1 MGIFN
6 SNDFDRGYDDGY
18 NAGLNGKE
26 KDYTHMGMSL
36 KFAINGSKAL
46 DTYTNGYNKGYE
58 KGIADKNSKKVPQ
71 KVEIAESFQ
80 PTNNVIEKKYYSPKS
95 KNLSIM
101 SSLQDYQIQLEQLNQ
116 LVSFLNQFKETMDE
130 RLNEYRHHIN
140 VMRENGL
147 SVQTS
152 DRFENDH
159 IKEVEI
165 LLNQIKNLIDEYSI
179 PFTRQNIE
187 LTENLI
193 QLNSGN

>member
-18 NAGLNGKE
+18 NAGINGKE

-71 KVEIAESFQ
+71 KVEMVESFQ
-80 PTNNVIEKKYYSPKS
+80 PIDNISEKKYYSPKF
-95 KNLSIM
+95 KKINVM

-130 RLNEYRHHIN
+130 RLNEYRYHIN

-159 IKEVEI
+159 IKEVEN
-165 LLNQIKNLIDEYSI
+165 LLNRIKNLIDEYSI

>member
-6 SNDFDRGYDDGY
+6 SNDFNRGYNDGY
-18 NAGLNGKE
+18 DAGLSGKE
-26 KDYTHMGMSL
+26 KDYTRMGMSL
-36 KFAINGSKAL
+36 KFAFNGSKAL

-58 KGIADKNSKKVPQ
+58 KGISDKNSKRIPQ
-71 KVEIAESFQ
+71 KVEITESI
-80 PTNNVIEKKYYSPKS
+80 NNSSNKKYYSQNS
-95 KNLSIM
+95 KYSSTM

-130 RLNEYRHHIN
+130 RLSEYRHHIN

-159 IKEVEI
+159 IKEVES
-165 LLNQIKNLIDEYSI
+165 LLNRIKNLIDEYSI

-193 QLNSGN
+193 QLNNGN

>member
-6 SNDFDRGYDDGY
+6 SNDFNRGYNDGY
-18 NAGLNGKE
+18 DAGLSGKE
-26 KDYTHMGMSL
+26 KDYTRMGMSL
-36 KFAINGSKAL
+36 KFAFNGSKAL

-58 KGIADKNSKKVPQ
+58 KGISDKNSKRIPQ
-71 KVEIAESFQ
+71 KVEITESI
-80 PTNNVIEKKYYSPKS
+80 NNSSNNKYYSQNS
-95 KNLSIM
+95 KYSSTM

-130 RLNEYRHHIN
+130 RLSEYRHHIN

-159 IKEVEI
+159 IKEVES
-165 LLNQIKNLIDEYSI
+165 LLNRIKNLIDEYSI

-193 QLNSGN
+193 QLNNGN